1 MTKAKFS
8 AAGVALF
15 AGVGLAYWAWKRSQ
29 RAVESPAPVSEA
41 QTRQLLL
48 RAAPLLRL
56 PTCPERAPEVLPA
69 GAPEGYGLRCPATGR
84 IYPYRNGILYLL
96 DAAQPKTFTQ
106 HSLDTPFTVWAYD
119 RFRETITH
127 ALGSPDFPVEV
138 AMAQRVLQVQPGD
151 TLLDLACGQ
160 GNFTTEW
167 AKRVGTAGLVIG
179 LDYSLVMLARAV
191 YHIRRWELENVLL
204 VHGDAQALPFAD
216 GVLHKI
222 NCSGG
227 FHQFPD
233 LSQALRE
240 IARVSA
246 PGAVLTAS
254 TFAADVDDPHAAF
267 KQWLKRKF
275 ALHFVPLAEMGE
287 QLVALGYTDYTWSLP
302 GGGWFGYASSCRS
315 PMEDMICG

>member
-8 AAGVALF
+8 TAGMVLV

-29 RAVESPAPVSEA
+29 RAVEAPAAVPEEHS
-41 QTRQLLL
+41 RQLLL

-56 PTCPERAPEVLPA
+56 PTCPEAAPEVLP
-69 GAPEGYGLRCPATGR
+69 EGGGLRCPATGR
-84 IYPYRNGILYLL
+84 IYPYRDGILHLL
-96 DAAQPKTFTQ
+96 DDAQPKTFTQ
-106 HSLDTPFTVWAYD
+106 HSLDTPLTVWAYD
-119 RFRETITH
+119 RFRETLTR
-127 ALGSPDFPVEV
+127 AFDSPDFPVEV
-138 AMAQRVLQVQPGD
+138 AMAQRVLQVKPGD

-167 AKRVGTAGLVIG
+167 AKRAGAGGLIIG
-179 LDYSLVMLARAV
+179 LDYSLAMLARAV
-191 YHIRRWELENVLL
+191 YHIRRWELDNVLL

-216 GVLHKI
+216 GVLHKV

-233 LSQALRE
+233 LPQALRE

-246 PGAVLTAS
+246 PGAVLTTS
-254 TFAADVDDPHAAF
+254 TFAADVNDPRAAL
-267 KQWLKRKF
+267 KQWFKEKF

-287 QLVALGYTDYTWSLP
+287 QLAASGYTDYTWSLP
-302 GGGWFGYASSCRS
+302 GGGWFGYASACKQ
-315 PMEDMICG
+315 